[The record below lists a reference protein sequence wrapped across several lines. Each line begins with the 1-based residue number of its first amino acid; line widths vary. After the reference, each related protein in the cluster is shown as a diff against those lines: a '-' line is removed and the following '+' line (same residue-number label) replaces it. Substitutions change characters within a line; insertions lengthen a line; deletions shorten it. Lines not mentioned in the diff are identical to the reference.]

1 MLLKPVPAFALLYGL
16 GFAAHADELAPAP
29 SLPVFALNPPALA
42 PAPSSWGGGYV
53 GSEVFGISGSGR
65 GMKGGIGGDTNFG
78 YYHEFS
84 NNLVVGVQ
92 GLTGY
97 TPSVFRN
104 SRYRGFDIAAANVM
118 VGYDMGQF
126 MPYMTVGGILA
137 KPQTTGAVGYTG
149 ANDAV
154 NGLFSGSSDL
164 RGAASVGVGFDY
176 AVNNNIKM
184 GFSATVVHGGPG
196 FYGPGPLP

>member
-1 MLLKPVPAFALLYGL
+1 MLLKPVPAFALLCGL
-16 GFAAHADELAPAP
+16 GLTAHADELAPAP
-29 SLPVFALNPPALA
+29 NLPVFALA
-42 PAPSSWGGGYV
+42 PAPSSWSGGYV

-65 GMKGGIGGDTNFG
+65 GMKGGVGGDTNFG
-78 YYHEFS
+78 YYHEFG

-104 SRYRGFDIAAANVM
+104 SSYSGFNIAATNVM
-118 VGYDMGQF
+118 VGYDMGRF
-126 MPYMTVGGILA
+126 MPYMTVGGMLA
-137 KPQTTGAVGYTG
+137 KPQTIGAVGYTG
-149 ANDAV
+149 ASDAV

-176 AVNNNIKM
+176 VVNDKVKV
-184 GFSATVVHGGPG
+184 GFSAAVTHGAPG
-196 FYGPGPLP
+196 FYGPEPFP